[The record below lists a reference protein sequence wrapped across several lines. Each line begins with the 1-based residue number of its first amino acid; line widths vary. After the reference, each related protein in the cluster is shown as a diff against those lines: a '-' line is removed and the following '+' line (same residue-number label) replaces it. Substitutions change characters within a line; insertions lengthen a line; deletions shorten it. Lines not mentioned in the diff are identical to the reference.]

1 MEALSKFDIAQYEA
15 IEERLK
21 ALRDPDAFLSAHQ
34 AFSANGPVVRFGWPD
49 WPEDL
54 SLKFKRVVDDLHQS
68 VPFLK
73 PVAPD
78 TEEWNSIIQGWR
90 SDPESAKA
98 IGDAFSA
105 ADCFDGRVQWVFSR
119 RDRRGKIAASCHVKG
134 LRIIALD
141 ITWQGCLANPS
152 DSISAVDRASLTAAV
167 ERVSQWA
174 ERRVR
179 PILDAL
185 QQKLKALYGERF
197 RGLYVYGSY
206 ARPDAGIDLGG
217 DSDLD
222 VALIL
227 TDFESPYAEIERF
240 SPITSNLSSEHGLV
254 ISLVPIREADFK
266 QGKTNFIRTISE
278 YAIPVP

>member
-1 MEALSKFDIAQYEA
+1 MEALSKFDMAQYEA

-21 ALRDPDAFLSAHQ
+21 GLRDPDAFLSAHQ

-54 SLKFKRVVDDLHQS
+54 SLKLKKVVDDLHRS

-73 PVAPD
+73 PVVPD
-78 TEEWNSIIQGWR
+78 TEEWNSVIQGWR

-119 RDRRGKIAASCHVKG
+119 RDRRAKIAASCQVKD
-134 LRIIALD
+134 LRPIALD
-141 ITWQGCLANPS
+141 ITWQGCLAIPS
-152 DSISAVDRASLTAAV
+152 DSLSAADRASLTAAV

-174 ERRVR
+174 GRRINTILEELRVR
-179 PILDAL
+179 
-185 QQKLKALYGERF
+185 LKALYGERF
-197 RGLYVYGSY
+197 RSLYVFGSY
-206 ARPDAGIDLGG
+206 ARPDAGSDLGEN
-217 DSDLD
+217 SDLD

-227 TDFESPYAEIERF
+227 SDFDNIYDERERF
-240 SPITSNLSSEHGLV
+240 GDITYDLSLEHGLV
-254 ISLVPIREADFK
+254 ISVVPIREIDFRE
-266 QGKTNFIRTISE
+266 GRTTFTQVISQ
-278 YAIPVP
+278 YAVQK

>member
-1 MEALSKFDIAQYEA
+1 MEALSRFDIAQYEA

-54 SLKFKRVVDDLHQS
+54 SLKLKKVIDDLHQS
-68 VPFLK
+68 IPFLK

-78 TEEWNSIIQGWR
+78 TEEWNSVIQGWQ

-98 IGDAFSA
+98 IGVAFSA
-105 ADCFDGRVQWVFSR
+105 SDCFDGRVQWVFSR
-119 RDRRGKIAASCHVKG
+119 RDRRGKIAASCLVDELG
-134 LRIIALD
+134 EINLD
-141 ITWQGCLANPS
+141 ITWRGCF
-152 DSISAVDRASLTAAV
+152 AVPMGSLSVADRASLSAAI
-167 ERVSQWA
+167 EKLTQWTG
-174 ERRVR
+174 RRIKRILEELHVR
-179 PILDAL
+179 LA
-185 QQKLKALYGERF
+185 ALYGDHI

-227 TDFESPYAEIERF
+227 TDFESPYAEIEKF

-254 ISLVPIREADFK
+254 ISVVPIREADFK